1 MAYPPR
7 AAAPAGKTIVQRGG
21 TTVPGAMAD
30 AGESALLKNM
40 PVRGIHP
47 SEYRTVLE
55 RIIGGSKALPSPD
68 ELFSQLKTFAGVGQD
83 FNARPPIGSGAGVI
97 GTGES
102 ALGTGIESTL
112 MRGAA
117 GGGGTA
123 ASDIFS
129 AILARA
135 PGLLSKLGGMAG
147 RVAGGAAMQ
156 LPGMLIPDTLD
167 EEDHAPDNP
176 LLERPIINARERELL
191 RIPSDLPNPDPENA
205 AMRGSMSF
213 SEEDMGLDEPD
224 TAMADPPLDLNRPDL
239 SGIGRPSQPEQR
251 PTAPRGSPGNP
262 IRLPPTLITA
272 SPPQDFTGPPPPLV
286 GPPAPTMRKP
296 LMPGPEETAAD
307 INKRLMSRPMM
318 MPQPTLSAPGRSV
331 YPDKFFRG
339 PSKY

>member
-1 MAYPPR
+1 
-7 AAAPAGKTIVQRGG
+7 
-21 TTVPGAMAD
+21 
-30 AGESALLKNM
+30 
-40 PVRGIHP
+40 
-47 SEYRTVLE
+47 
-55 RIIGGSKALPSPD
+55 
-68 ELFSQLKTFAGVGQD
+68 VGQD
-83 FNARPPIGSGAGVI
+83 FSGRPPIGSGAGVI

-102 ALGTGIESTL
+102 AMGTGIESTL
-112 MRGAA
+112 IRGAA

-135 PGLLSKLGGMAG
+135 PGLLSKLGGLAG

-156 LPGMLIPDTLD
+156 IPGMMVPDTLD
-167 EEDHAPDNP
+167 QEDHAPDNP
-176 LLERPIINARERELL
+176 LLQRPEIGPREREML
-191 RIPSDLPNPDPENA
+191 RIPSDLPNPDPANA

-213 SEEDMGLDEPD
+213 SEDQLGYDGPDSEPD
-224 TAMADPPLDLNRPDL
+224 TDMDDPPLDLNRPDL
-239 SGIGRPSQPEQR
+239 SGLGRPSQPEQR

-262 IRLPPTLITA
+262 IRMAPTLITA
-272 SPPQDFTGPPPPLV
+272 SPPPQDFTGPPPPLV